1 MLKSA
6 VEKNGGGEVRGLRK
20 SREAKVY
27 FINSSRKNGS
37 QAKKDR
43 RPGPMVQGDKS

>member
-1 MLKSA
+1 MLKNA
-6 VEKNGGGEVRGLRK
+6 VEKNGGDEVRGLRK